1 MPRIWYMTVRYAIRL
16 GSHKMVRRRTSC
28 AELPCDNTGR
38 NLAGAIPHERLLAC
52 VRSPLAVVLLNVYA
66 SHWLRFVG
74 FGVQRFL
81 DLVQKSFHPRFR
93 LLNLFD
99 RLVIQYAG
107 AAPGYMPGV
116 LQINTQ
122 MSPDVQAGNNVPVH
136 ITVGGV
142 TSQDSV
148 TLAVH

>member
-1 MPRIWYMTVRYAIRL
+1 MTERFQDMPRIWYMTVRYAIRL

-38 NLAGAIPHERLLAC
+38 NLAGAIPHERLPAR

-99 RLVIQYAG
+99 RL
-107 AAPGYMPGV
+107 
-116 LQINTQ
+116 
-122 MSPDVQAGNNVPVH
+122 
-136 ITVGGV
+136 
-142 TSQDSV
+142 
-148 TLAVH
+148 AVHAGRSIVGSHPFPS

>member
-1 MPRIWYMTVRYAIRL
+1 M
-16 GSHKMVRRRTSC
+16 
-28 AELPCDNTGR
+28 
-38 NLAGAIPHERLLAC
+38 
-52 VRSPLAVVLLNVYA
+52 
-66 SHWLRFVG
+66 
-74 FGVQRFL
+74 QRFL

-116 LQINTQ
+116 PQINTQ